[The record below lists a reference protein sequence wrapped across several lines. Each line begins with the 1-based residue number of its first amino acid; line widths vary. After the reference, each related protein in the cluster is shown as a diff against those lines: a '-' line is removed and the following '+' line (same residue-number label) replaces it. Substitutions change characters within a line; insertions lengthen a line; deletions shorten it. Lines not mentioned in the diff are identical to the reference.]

1 MISVVVPTYNEEKN
15 IEACLR
21 SLLNQTLPREKYEI
35 IVVDGDSKDKT
46 RDIASNFAD
55 IVIIQT
61 SEGVGGARNDGIMLG
76 SGKIIATT
84 DADCEAYPGW
94 LEVIEKSFE
103 DSEVVAVSGILDP
116 YDWNNMNKAEVLIY
130 KALFEFSNLLLILLK
145 LFDRAHL
152 CGANTAFQKEKFL
165 EAGGYLHLAYAD
177 DTELYKRIK
186 TKGKVLL
193 KRDMKIRYSVRRIK
207 KMGLMRYIFLIFK
220 MEWNVSIMNKKP
232 LKGNYAKQTY

>member
-21 SLLNQTLPREKYEI
+21 SILNQTLPREKYEI

-103 DSEVVAVSGILDP
+103 DSNVVAVSGILDP
-116 YDWNNMNKAEVLIY
+116 YDWNNMN
-130 KALFEFSNLLLILLK
+130 
-145 LFDRAHL
+145 
-152 CGANTAFQKEKFL
+152 
-165 EAGGYLHLAYAD
+165 
-177 DTELYKRIK
+177 
-186 TKGKVLL
+186 
-193 KRDMKIRYSVRRIK
+193 
-207 KMGLMRYIFLIFK
+207 
-220 MEWNVSIMNKKP
+220 
-232 LKGNYAKQTY
+232 NYF